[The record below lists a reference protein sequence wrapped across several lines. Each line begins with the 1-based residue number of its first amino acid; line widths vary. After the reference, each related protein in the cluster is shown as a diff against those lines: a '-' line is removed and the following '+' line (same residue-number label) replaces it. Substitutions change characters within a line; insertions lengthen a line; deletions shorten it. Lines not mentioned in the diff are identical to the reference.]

1 MSGDHEML
9 VLRPSPR
16 HSTGV
21 RASETDSPGVRAPP
35 AKWRTAADTPSALR
49 ASVRGLEKGGAAGDL
64 GARRATASSCGVAP
78 TPAESHARLRSTEPR
93 EGLRLRSRRPAQDD
107 VRARNPEG
115 RQAGPRPPPTP
126 PARRAHLGADLVAAL
141 ARLDVHDLAHGA
153 GSLLLARV
161 GVWSVCRS
169 PCTPTAGSPG
179 TRSGTSRLRAPAPRV
194 RPFRRGGW
202 GGPRRPRP
210 QPEPPSPLRASALQ
224 APLT

>member
-1 MSGDHEML
+1 ML

-16 HSTGV
+16 HSTTV
-21 RASETDSPGVRAPP
+21 RASKTDSPGVQAPP
-35 AKWRTAADTPSALR
+35 ERGAQPRTPPRALR
-49 ASVRGLEKGGAAGDL
+49 ASVRGLEERREGRPGTEGPDESQPQADGFPPLPPKVAAG
-64 GARRATASSCGVAP
+64 ARPAPQYRAAGRSAP
-78 TPAESHARLRSTEPR
+78 GEPR
-93 EGLRLRSRRPAQDD
+93 ARSGRRSR
-107 VRARNPEG
+107 PE
-115 RQAGPRPPPTP
+115 PRGASGWPPSPPTP
-126 PARRAHLGADLVAAL
+126 PGRRAHLGADLVAAL

-179 TRSGTSRLRAPAPRV
+179 TRSGSSRLRAAARRV
-194 RPFRRGGW
+194 RPFIRGGW